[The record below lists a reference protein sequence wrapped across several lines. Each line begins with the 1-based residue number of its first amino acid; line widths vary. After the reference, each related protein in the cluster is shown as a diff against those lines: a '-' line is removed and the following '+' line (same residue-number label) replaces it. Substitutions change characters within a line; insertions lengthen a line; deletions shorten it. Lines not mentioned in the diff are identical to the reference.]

1 MRVFRFRCSML
12 NELLVAICWVY
23 VVFSNFLSNVMTVV
37 FGFGA
42 YVLFIFELGA
52 YVLELL
58 YIRNFIYEILILSIK
73 EKTKIGRQ
81 TCPKKHG

>member
-42 YVLFIFELGA
+42 YVLFIFLFLNWGHM
-52 YVLELL
+52 YLNCCIFVTLFMR
-58 YIRNFIYEILILSIK
+58 Y
-73 EKTKIGRQ
+73 
-81 TCPKKHG
+81 